1 MIIFELVMFI
11 LDSEGK
17 ENNENI
23 VTDLTT
29 SKSVSLKIST
39 QTQTST
45 VANPKQL
52 ATTGAVS
59 SSTAIS
65 SGN

>member
-1 MIIFELVMFI
+1 MFI
-11 LDSEGK
+11 LDSRSK
-17 ENNENI
+17 ENNENV
-23 VTDLTT
+23 VTDFTTSQLVSLTT
-29 SKSVSLKIST
+29 ST
-39 QTQTST
+39 QSQTST

-52 ATTGAVS
+52 ATTGALS